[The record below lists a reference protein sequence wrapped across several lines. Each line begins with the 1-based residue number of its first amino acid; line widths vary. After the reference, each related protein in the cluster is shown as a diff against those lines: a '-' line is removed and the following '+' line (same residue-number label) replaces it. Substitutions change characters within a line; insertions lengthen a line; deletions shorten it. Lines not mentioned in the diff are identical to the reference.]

1 VSKGNKY
8 VTFLYTPVYKP
19 TIKNAQKARTCKKM
33 NKNSVIDFDLII
45 ALAKTVLSI
54 CVAIAL
60 PAVILYANAGF

>member
-1 VSKGNKY
+1 
-8 VTFLYTPVYKP
+8 
-19 TIKNAQKARTCKKM
+19 M